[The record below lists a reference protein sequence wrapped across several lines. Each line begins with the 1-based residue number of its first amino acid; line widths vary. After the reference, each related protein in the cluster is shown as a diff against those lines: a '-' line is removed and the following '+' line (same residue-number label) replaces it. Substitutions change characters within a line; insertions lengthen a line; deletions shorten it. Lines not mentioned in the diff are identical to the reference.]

1 MGACLYQNIFVILQ
15 QNLRNMDVRER
26 LAALRAQMHEQG
38 LAAYVVPGND
48 PHASEYMASHWCEMQ
63 WLSGFNGESGTMVV
77 TTDRALLW
85 TDSRYYLQ
93 AGIELKDST
102 IELMRE
108 SDIDCP
114 SVVEWLK
121 GELKAESQEPRDE
134 RFIGLNPE
142 MFSVNDFKAWKEQF
156 AEAGIGVKSVDLIKP
171 IWTEGRPAIPSDKLY
186 PYSADFAG
194 ETVESKIS
202 RMREI
207 LEAKGESQKSKDY
220 ALIVSALDEI
230 AWLLNIRGNDVEYNP
245 VVISYVVL
253 EGDKCTLFVN
263 PEKIDSAA
271 QNYLDFNNIDV
282 QPYEAVFD
290 YIHGLRGT
298 IFYDG
303 AKVNEALYEAI
314 DNGPSDQGPRTKA
327 KNIQSPIL
335 IDKAK
340 KNAVELEGERI
351 AMRQDGAA
359 LTRFFKWLEE
369 TLVESQKSK
378 VERPLTEW
386 DLMEK
391 LHAFRAMGENF
402 VEESFG
408 TIAGYQGNGA
418 IVHYAATKEH
428 CAEVKKE
435 GMLLLDSGGQYLD
448 GTTDITRTVW
458 LGGRIPEQAKLD
470 YTYVLKGHIA
480 LQTARFPRGTRGN
493 QLDALAKQYM
503 WQAGI
508 TFGHGTGHGV
518 GHFLGCHEGPQNVRT
533 DNNPTPLEVGHIISD
548 EPGIYRTGKWG
559 IRTENLIT
567 VIPAK
572 QTKATTTEDEWLTF
586 ETLTLCFY
594 DTSLI
599 EMSLMTEDEI
609 DWLNAYHVRVYK
621 EVSPLLNEEEKHYL
635 AKKCVALEI

>member
-1 MGACLYQNIFVILQ
+1 MN
-15 QNLRNMDVRER
+15 VRER
-26 LAALRAQMHEQG
+26 LAALRGLMKEHG

-63 WLSGFNGESGTMVV
+63 WFSGFNGESGTMVV
-77 TTDRALLW
+77 TMDQALLW

-102 IELMRE
+102 IELMRG

-114 SVVEWLK
+114 SVVEWLN
-121 GELKAESQEPRDE
+121 GLMDE
-134 RFIGLNPE
+134 GVNGLVGVNPE
-142 MFSVNDFKAWKEQF
+142 MFSVNDFAEWSEQI
-156 AEAGIGVKSVDLIKP
+156 ELKSIDLIKP
-171 IWTEGRPAIPSDKLY
+171 LWIEDRPAIPQDKLFS
-186 PYSADFAG
+186 YSEDFAG
-194 ETVESKIS
+194 ESVESKLA
-202 RMREI
+202 RMREQ
-207 LEAKGESQKSKDY
+207 LAKKK
-220 ALIVSALDEI
+220 ANAMIISALDEI

-253 EGDKCTLFVN
+253 EADKCTLFVDAA
-263 PEKIDSAA
+263 KIDSPA

-282 QPYEAVFD
+282 KPYEAVFD
-290 YIHGLRGT
+290 YIRSLSGT
-298 IFYDG
+298 VLYDG
-303 AKVNEALYEAI
+303 ARVNEALFEAI
-314 DNGPSDQGPRTKA
+314 PENCKKINA
-327 KNIQSPIL
+327 KSPIL

-340 KNAVELEGERI
+340 KNAIELEGERI
-351 AMRQDGAA
+351 AMRQDCVA
-359 LTRFFKWLEE
+359 LTRFFKWLDEE
-369 TLVESQKSK
+369 AFANGQTQ
-378 VERPLTEW
+378 TEW
-386 DLMEK
+386 SLMEK
-391 LHAFRAMGENF
+391 LHEFRMMGENF

-408 TIAGYQGNGA
+408 TIAGYKGNGA
-418 IVHYAATKEH
+418 IVHYAATEDN
-428 CAEVKKE
+428 CAEVKPE

-458 LGGRIPEQAKLD
+458 LGGRIPQQAKLD

-480 LQTARFPRGTRGN
+480 LQRARFPRGTRGN

-503 WQAGI
+503 WEAGI

-533 DNNPTPLEVGHIISD
+533 DNNPTALEVGHIISD
-548 EPGIYRTGKWG
+548 EPGIYRTDMWG
-559 IRTENLIT
+559 IRTENLIA
-567 VIPAK
+567 VVPAK
-572 QTKATTTEDEWLTF
+572 QTKTTTTEDEWLQF

-621 EVSPLLNEEEKHYL
+621 EVSPLLNDEEKKYL
-635 AKKCVALEI
+635 AYKCQSLEI

>member
-1 MGACLYQNIFVILQ
+1 MKITMTVL
-15 QNLRNMDVRER
+15 ER
-26 LAALRAQMHEQG
+26 LAALRTLMKENG

-63 WLSGFNGESGTMVV
+63 WLSGFNGEAGTMVV
-77 TTDRALLW
+77 TIDRALLW

-93 AGIELKDST
+93 AGIELKNST

-108 SDIDCP
+108 SDVDCP
-114 SVVEWLK
+114 SVVDWLS
-121 GELKAESQEPRDE
+121 ENVQ
-134 RFIGLNPE
+134 GLVGVNPE
-142 MFSVNDFKAWKEQF
+142 MFSVNDFADWKEK
-156 AEAGIGVKSVDLIKP
+156 AELKSIDLIKP
-171 IWTEGRPAIPSDKLY
+171 LWVEGRPVIPQDKLV

-194 ETVESKIS
+194 ETVESKLA
-202 RMREI
+202 RMREQ
-207 LEAKGESQKSKDY
+207 LAKKK
-220 ALIVSALDEI
+220 ANAMIISALDEI

-253 EGDKCTLFVN
+253 EADQCTLFVDAD
-263 PEKIDSAA
+263 KVDTVA
-271 QNYLDFNNIDV
+271 QNYLDFNNIAIK
-282 QPYEAVFD
+282 PYEAVFE
-290 YIHGLRGT
+290 YIASLSGT
-298 IFYDG
+298 VLYDG
-303 AKVNEALYEAI
+303 ARVNEALYEAI
-314 DNGPSDQGPRTKA
+314 PAGCKKVNTK
-327 KNIQSPIL
+327 SPIL

-351 AMRQDGAA
+351 AMRQDAVA

-369 TLVESQKSK
+369 LK
-378 VERPLTEW
+378 VEDGKWKDRPLTEW

-391 LHAFRAMGENF
+391 LHEFRLMGENF

-428 CAEVKKE
+428 CAEVKPE

-458 LGGRIPEQAKLD
+458 LGGRIPQQAKLD

-503 WQAGI
+503 WEAGI
-508 TFGHGTGHGV
+508 TYGHGTGHGV

-533 DNNPTPLEVGHIISD
+533 DNNPTALEVGHIISD

-621 EVSPLLNEEEKHYL
+621 EIAPLLNADEAKYL
-635 AKKCVALEI
+635 ARKCAAIEV

>member
-1 MGACLYQNIFVILQ
+1 MTVL
-15 QNLRNMDVRER
+15 ER
-26 LAALRAQMHEQG
+26 LAALRGQMGKAG

-48 PHASEYMASHWCEMQ
+48 PHASEYMASHWYEMQ

-77 TTDRALLW
+77 TMEKALLW

-93 AGIELKDST
+93 AGIELEGST

-108 SDIDCP
+108 SDVDCP
-114 SVVEWLK
+114 KIVDWLADNVQ
-121 GELKAESQEPRDE
+121 GAV
-134 RFIGLNPE
+134 GVNPE
-142 MFSVNDFKAWKEQF
+142 MFSVNDFAEWKEKI
-156 AEAGIGVKSVDLIKP
+156 ALKSIDLIKP
-171 IWTEGRPAIPSDKLY
+171 IWTEGRPAIPQNKLY

-194 ETVESKIS
+194 ESVESKLA
-202 RMREI
+202 RMREQ
-207 LEAKGESQKSKDY
+207 LAKKKAD
-220 ALIVSALDEI
+220 AMIISALDEI
-230 AWLLNIRGNDVEYNP
+230 AWLLNIRGKDVEYNP
-245 VVISYVVL
+245 VVIAYAVL
-253 EGDKCTLFVN
+253 EADKCTLFVDAN
-263 PEKIDSAA
+263 KIDSPA
-271 QNYLDFNNIDV
+271 QNYLDFNNIDIN
-282 QPYEAVFD
+282 PYEAVFD
-290 YIHGLRGT
+290 YIKGLSGT
-298 IFYDG
+298 ILYDG
-303 AKVNEALYEAI
+303 ARVNEALYEAI
-314 DNGPSDQGPRTKA
+314 PEGCKKIEA
-327 KNIQSPIL
+327 KSPIL

-351 AMRQDGAA
+351 AMRQDAVA

-369 TLVESQKSK
+369 EAFADGKTQTECTLA
-378 VERPLTEW
+378 
-386 DLMEK
+386 DK
-391 LHAFRAMGENF
+391 LHEFRAMGENF
-402 VEESFG
+402 TDESFG

-418 IVHYAATKEH
+418 IVHYAATPEH
-428 CAEVKKE
+428 CAVVKPE

-458 LGGRIPEQAKLD
+458 LGGRIPQQAKLD

-533 DNNPTPLEVGHIISD
+533 DNNPTALEVGHIISD
-548 EPGIYRTGKWG
+548 EPGIYRTDKWG

-621 EVSPLLNEEEKHYL
+621 EISPLLNEEERAYL
-635 AKKCVALEI
+635 AKKCAAIEVEN

>member
-1 MGACLYQNIFVILQ
+1 M
-15 QNLRNMDVRER
+15 REN
-26 LAALRAQMHEQG
+26 G
-38 LAAYVVPGND
+38 LSAYVVPGND

-77 TTDRALLW
+77 TTGKALLW

-102 IELMRE
+102 ITLMRE

-114 SVVEWLK
+114 SITEWICD
-121 GELKAESQEPRDE
+121 ELRVKSEELRV
-134 RFIGLNPE
+134 GVNPE
-142 MFSVNDFKAWKEQF
+142 MFSVDQYSAFRDQF
-156 AEAGIGVKSVDLIKP
+156 SAAGIETKSIDLIKP
-171 IWTEGRPAIPSDKLY
+171 LWTEGRPAIPQDKLY

-194 ETVESKIS
+194 ETVESKLA
-202 RMREI
+202 RMREQ
-207 LEAKGESQKSKDY
+207 LAKKRADAQ
-220 ALIVSALDEI
+220 IISALDEI

-253 EGDKCTLFVN
+253 EADKCTLFVDAA
-263 PEKIDSAA
+263 KIDSPA

-282 QPYEAVFD
+282 QSYEAVFD
-290 YIHGLRGT
+290 YIRSLSGT
-298 IFYDG
+298 ILYDG
-303 AKVNEALYEAI
+303 ARVNEALFEAI
-314 DNGPSDQGPRTKA
+314 PADCKKLNTK
-327 KNIQSPIL
+327 SPIL

-351 AMRQDGAA
+351 AMRQDCAA

-369 TLVESQKSK
+369 EAFKNGQTQ
-378 VERPLTEW
+378 TEW

-391 LHAFRAMGENF
+391 LHEFRLMGENF

-418 IVHYAATKEH
+418 IVHYAATRDN
-428 CAEVKKE
+428 CAEVKPQ

-458 LGGRIPEQAKLD
+458 LGGRIPQQAKLD

-533 DNNPTPLEVGHIISD
+533 DNNPTALEVGHIISD
-548 EPGIYRTGKWG
+548 EPGIYRTGQWG

-572 QTKATTTEDEWLTF
+572 QTKATTTNDEWLTF

-621 EVSPLLNEEEKHYL
+621 ETAPLLNADEAAYL
-635 AKKCVALEI
+635 ARKCAAIEIDEK

>member
-1 MGACLYQNIFVILQ
+1 MQ
-15 QNLRNMDVRER
+15 
-26 LAALRAQMHEQG
+26 EQG
-38 LAAYVVPGND
+38 LSVYVVPGND

-63 WLSGFNGESGTMVV
+63 WLSGFNGESGTVVV
-77 TTDRALLW
+77 TMDKALLW

-93 AGIELKDST
+93 AGIELEDSG

-114 SVVEWLK
+114 AIIDWLSENAQ
-121 GELKAESQEPRDE
+121 GWV
-134 RFIGLNPE
+134 GVNPE
-142 MFSVNDFKAWKEQF
+142 MFSVNDFADWSEKIEL
-156 AEAGIGVKSVDLIKP
+156 KSIDLIKP
-171 IWTEGRPAIPSDKLY
+171 LWTEGRPAIPQDKLY
-186 PYSADFAG
+186 SYSEDFAG
-194 ETVESKIS
+194 ESVESKLA
-202 RMREI
+202 RMREQ
-207 LEAKGESQKSKDY
+207 LAKKKAD
-220 ALIVSALDEI
+220 AMIISALDEI

-253 EGDKCTLFVN
+253 EADKCTLFVN
-263 PEKIDSAA
+263 PEKVDSPA
-271 QNYLDFNNIDV
+271 QNYLDFNNIDI

-290 YIHGLRGT
+290 YINHLSGT
-298 IFYDG
+298 VLYDG
-303 AKVNEALYEAI
+303 ARVNEALYEAI
-314 DNGPSDQGPRTKA
+314 PEGCKKINTK
-327 KNIQSPIL
+327 SPIL

-351 AMRQDGAA
+351 AMRQDAVA
-359 LTRFFKWLEE
+359 LTRFCKWLEE
-369 TLVESQKSK
+369 KAFKHGET
-378 VERPLTEW
+378 RTEW
-386 DLMEK
+386 ELMEK
-391 LHAFRAMGENF
+391 LHEFRMMGENF

-418 IVHYAATKEH
+418 IVHYAATKDN
-428 CAEVKKE
+428 CAEVKPE

-458 LGGRIPEQAKLD
+458 LGGRIPQQAKLD

-480 LQTARFPRGTRGN
+480 LARARFPRGTRGN

-503 WQAGI
+503 WEAGI

-533 DNNPTPLEVGHIISD
+533 DNNPTALEVGHIISD
-548 EPGIYRTGKWG
+548 EPGIYRTDKWG

-567 VIPAK
+567 VVPAK
-572 QTKATTTEDEWLTF
+572 ATKATTTEDEWLAF

-594 DTSLI
+594 DTQLI

-621 EVSPLLNEEEKHYL
+621 EVSPLLNDDEKSYL
-635 AKKCVALEI
+635 AYKCQAIEY

>member
-1 MGACLYQNIFVILQ
+1 MKITMTVL
-15 QNLRNMDVRER
+15 ER
-26 LAALRAQMHEQG
+26 LAALRTLMKENG

-63 WLSGFNGESGTMVV
+63 WLSGFNGEAGTVVV
-77 TTDRALLW
+77 TLDRALLW

-93 AGIELKDST
+93 AGIELQDST

-108 SDIDCP
+108 SDVDCP
-114 SVVEWLK
+114 SVVDWLS
-121 GELKAESQEPRDE
+121 ENVQ
-134 RFIGLNPE
+134 GLVGVNPE
-142 MFSVNDFKAWKEQF
+142 MFSVNDFADWSEKAEL
-156 AEAGIGVKSVDLIKP
+156 KSIDLIKP
-171 IWTEGRPAIPSDKLY
+171 LWIETRPVIPQDKLY

-194 ETVESKIS
+194 ETVESKLA

-207 LEAKGESQKSKDY
+207 VNCKSSNRKW
-220 ALIVSALDEI
+220 ALITSALDEI

-253 EGDKCTLFVN
+253 EADKCTLFVN
-263 PEKIDSAA
+263 ANKVDTVA
-271 QNYLDFNNIDV
+271 QNYLDFNNIEIK
-282 QPYEAVFD
+282 PYEAVFE
-290 YIHGLRGT
+290 YIASLSGT
-298 IFYDG
+298 VFYDG
-303 AKVNEALYEAI
+303 ARVNEALFEAI
-314 DNGPSDQGPRTKA
+314 PADCKKVNTK
-327 KNIQSPIL
+327 SPIL

-351 AMRQDGAA
+351 SMRQDAVA

-369 TLVESQKSK
+369 EAFKPSNSQTFK
-378 VERPLTEW
+378 PLTEW

-391 LHAFRAMGENF
+391 LHEFRLMGENF

-428 CAEVKKE
+428 CAEVKPE

-458 LGGRIPEQAKLD
+458 LGGRIPQQAKLD

-503 WQAGI
+503 WEAGI
-508 TFGHGTGHGV
+508 TYGHGTGHGV

-533 DNNPTPLEVGHIISD
+533 DNNPTALEIGHIISD
-548 EPGIYRTGKWG
+548 EPGIYRTDKWG

-599 EMSLMTEDEI
+599 ELSLMTEDEI
-609 DWLNAYHVRVYK
+609 DWINAYHVRVYK
-621 EVSPLLNEEEKHYL
+621 EIAPLLNADEAKYL
-635 AKKCVALEI
+635 ARKCAAIEL

>member
-1 MGACLYQNIFVILQ
+1 MNVK
-15 QNLRNMDVRER
+15 ER

-114 SVVEWLK
+114 SVVEWLC
-121 GELKAESQEPRDE
+121 GELRITNDE
-134 RFIGLNPE
+134 LRIGVNPE

-194 ETVESKIS
+194 ETVESKIA
-202 RMREI
+202 RMRES
-207 LEAKGESQKSKDY
+207 LESKVESQKSKDY

-253 EGDKCTLFVN
+253 EADKCTLFVN

-303 AKVNEALYEAI
+303 AKVNEALYDAI
-314 DNGPSDQGPRTKA
+314 NQDANA

-335 IDKAK
+335 IEKAK
-340 KNAVELEGERI
+340 KNTVELEGERI

-369 TLVESQKSK
+369 EAFQQ
-378 VERPLTEW
+378 PLTEW

-391 LHAFRAMGENF
+391 LHEFRAMGENF

-458 LGGRIPEQAKLD
+458 LGGRIPQQAKLD

-621 EVSPLLNEEEKHYL
+621 EVSPLLNEEEKQYL
-635 AKKCVALEI
+635 ARKCAALEVGE

>member
-1 MGACLYQNIFVILQ
+1 MTVQ
-15 QNLRNMDVRER
+15 ER
-26 LAALRAQMHEQG
+26 LSALRGLMKEQG
-38 LAAYVVPGND
+38 LMAYVVPGND

-63 WLSGFNGESGTMVV
+63 WLSGFNGESGTVVV
-77 TTDRALLW
+77 TMDRALLW

-114 SVVEWLK
+114 SVIDWLASNVQ
-121 GELKAESQEPRDE
+121 GVV
-134 RFIGLNPE
+134 GVNPE
-142 MFSVNDFKAWKEQF
+142 MFSVNDFAQWSEQI
-156 AEAGIGVKSVDLIKP
+156 EMKSVDLIKP
-171 IWTEGRPAIPSDKLY
+171 LWTEGRPAIPNDKLY

-194 ETVESKIS
+194 ETVESKLARI
-202 RMREI
+202 REI
-207 LEAKGESQKSKDY
+207 VNRKSSNRKW
-220 ALIVSALDEI
+220 ALVISALDEI

-245 VVISYVVL
+245 VVISYAVL
-253 EGDKCTLFVN
+253 EDDKCTLFVN
-263 PEKIDSAA
+263 AEKMDSPA
-271 QNYLDFNNIDV
+271 QNYFDFNNIEV
-282 QPYEAVFD
+282 KPYEAVYD
-290 YIHGLRGT
+290 YLASLTGT
-298 IFYDG
+298 VIYDG
-303 AKVNEALYEAI
+303 ARVNEALYEAFPE
-314 DNGPSDQGPRTKA
+314 DTK
-327 KNIQSPIL
+327 KINTKSPIL

-351 AMRQDGAA
+351 AMRQDAAA

-369 TLVESQKSK
+369 EAFANGQTQTECTLA
-378 VERPLTEW
+378 
-386 DLMEK
+386 DK
-391 LHAFRAMGENF
+391 LHDFRAMGENF

-418 IVHYAATKEH
+418 IVHYSATEDS
-428 CAEVKKE
+428 CAEVKPQ

-480 LQTARFPRGTRGN
+480 LQRARFPRGTRGN

-503 WQAGI
+503 WEAGI

-533 DNNPTPLEVGHIISD
+533 DNNPTALEVGHIISD

-572 QTKATTTEDEWLTF
+572 QTKVTTTEDEWLAF

-621 EVSPLLNEEEKHYL
+621 ETAPLLNADEAAYL
-635 AKKCVALEI
+635 ARKCAAIEL

>member
-1 MGACLYQNIFVILQ
+1 MNVL
-15 QNLRNMDVRER
+15 DR
-26 LAALRAQMHEQG
+26 LAALRAAMKEAKV
-38 LAAYVVPGND
+38 AAYVVLGND

-77 TTDRALLW
+77 TTDKALLW

-114 SVVEWLK
+114 SVVDWL
-121 GELKAESQEPRDE
+121 AENVQ
-134 RFIGLNPE
+134 GLVGVNPE
-142 MFSVNDFKAWKEQF
+142 MFSVNDFSAWNEKI
-156 AEAGIGVKSVDLIKP
+156 ALKSIDLIKP
-171 IWTEGRPAIPSDKLY
+171 LWIEGRPAIPADKLY

-194 ETVESKIS
+194 ENVESKLA
-202 RMREI
+202 RMREK
-207 LEAKGESQKSKDY
+207 LV
-220 ALIVSALDEI
+220 ALHGDSIIVSALDEI

-253 EGDKCTLFVN
+253 EADKCTLFVDAN
-263 PEKIDSAA
+263 KIDTVAR
-271 QNYLDFNNIDV
+271 NYLDFNNIDV
-282 QPYEAVFD
+282 QPYEAVFE
-290 YIHGLRGT
+290 YIARLSGMV
-298 IFYDG
+298 IFDG
-303 AKVNEALYEAI
+303 ARVNEALFEAI
-314 DNGPSDQGPRTKA
+314 PAGCKKINTK
-327 KNIQSPIL
+327 SPIL
-335 IDKAK
+335 IDKAH

-351 AMRQDGAA
+351 AMRQDAAA

-369 TLVESQKSK
+369 EAFANGKTQ
-378 VERPLTEW
+378 TEW

-391 LHAFRAMGENF
+391 LHAFRDMGENF

-408 TIAGYQGNGA
+408 TIAGYKGNGA
-418 IVHYAATKEH
+418 IVHYAATKDN
-428 CAEVKKE
+428 CAEVKPE

-458 LGGRIPEQAKLD
+458 LGGEIPTQAKLD

-493 QLDALAKQYM
+493 QLDALAKQFM
-503 WQAGI
+503 WEAGI

-533 DNNPTPLEVGHIISD
+533 DNNPTPLEVGHIVSD
-548 EPGIYRTGKWG
+548 EPGIYRTGQWG

-572 QTKATTTEDEWLTF
+572 QTEATTTEDEWLTF

-594 DTSLI
+594 DTNLI
-599 EMSLMTEDEI
+599 DMSLMTDKEI
-609 DWLNAYHVRVYK
+609 AWINAYHERVYK
-621 EVSPLLNEEEKHYL
+621 ETAPLLNAEEAAYL
-635 AKKCVALEI
+635 ARKCAPIQL

>member
-1 MGACLYQNIFVILQ
+1 MKITMTVL
-15 QNLRNMDVRER
+15 ER
-26 LAALRAQMHEQG
+26 LAALRTLMKENG

-63 WLSGFNGESGTMVV
+63 WLSGFNGEAGTMVV
-77 TTDRALLW
+77 TIDRALLW

-93 AGIELKDST
+93 AGIELKNST

-108 SDIDCP
+108 SDVDCP
-114 SVVEWLK
+114 SVVDWLS
-121 GELKAESQEPRDE
+121 ENVQ
-134 RFIGLNPE
+134 GLVGVNPE
-142 MFSVNDFKAWKEQF
+142 MFSVNDFADWKEK
-156 AEAGIGVKSVDLIKP
+156 AELKSIDLIKP
-171 IWTEGRPAIPSDKLY
+171 LWVEGRPVIPQDKLV

-194 ETVESKIS
+194 ETVESKLA
-202 RMREI
+202 RMREQ
-207 LEAKGESQKSKDY
+207 LAKKK
-220 ALIVSALDEI
+220 ANAMIISALDEI

-253 EGDKCTLFVN
+253 EADQCTLFVDAN
-263 PEKIDSAA
+263 KVDTVA
-271 QNYLDFNNIDV
+271 QNYLDFNNIAIK
-282 QPYEAVFD
+282 PYEAVFE
-290 YIHGLRGT
+290 YIASLSGT
-298 IFYDG
+298 VLYDG
-303 AKVNEALYEAI
+303 ARVNEALYEAI
-314 DNGPSDQGPRTKA
+314 PAGCKKVNTK
-327 KNIQSPIL
+327 SPIL

-351 AMRQDGAA
+351 AMRQDAVA

-369 TLVESQKSK
+369 LK
-378 VERPLTEW
+378 VEDGKWKDRPLTEW

-391 LHAFRAMGENF
+391 LHEFRLMGENF

-408 TIAGYQGNGA
+408 TIAGYQANGA

-428 CAEVKKE
+428 CAEVKPE

-458 LGGRIPEQAKLD
+458 LGGRIPQQAKLD

-503 WQAGI
+503 WEAGI
-508 TFGHGTGHGV
+508 TYGHGTGHGV

-533 DNNPTPLEVGHIISD
+533 DNNPTALEVGHIISD

-621 EVSPLLNEEEKHYL
+621 EIAPLLNADEAKYL
-635 AKKCVALEI
+635 ARKCAAIEV

>member
-1 MGACLYQNIFVILQ
+1 MNVK
-15 QNLRNMDVRER
+15 ER
-26 LAALRAQMHEQG
+26 LAALRAEMREQG

-63 WLSGFNGESGTMVV
+63 WLSGFNGESGTVVV
-77 TTDRALLW
+77 TLDRALLW

-114 SVVEWLK
+114 SVAEWLCEECK
-121 GELKAESQEPRDE
+121 VYGVQCMV
-134 RFIGLNPE
+134 GLNPE
-142 MFSVNDFKAWKEQF
+142 MFSVNDFKAWKEKF

-194 ETVESKIS
+194 ETVEDKIS
-202 RMREI
+202 RIRKI
-207 LEAKGESQKSKDY
+207 LEAKGEGLEAKGY

-253 EGDKCTLFVN
+253 EADKCTLFVN
-263 PEKIDSAA
+263 PEKVDSAA

-282 QPYEAVFD
+282 QPYEAVFE
-290 YIHGLRGT
+290 YIRGLKGT
-298 IFYDG
+298 IYYDG

-314 DNGPSDQGPRTKA
+314 RNQESGVRSQ
-327 KNIQSPIL
+327 NIQSPIL
-335 IDKAK
+335 VDKAK

-369 TLVESQKSK
+369 RLGERRK
-378 VERPLTEW
+378 VIGERPLTEW

-458 LGGRIPEQAKLD
+458 LGGRIPQQAKLD

-548 EPGIYRTGKWG
+548 EPGIYRTGQWG

-572 QTKATTTEDEWLTF
+572 QTKVTTTEDEWLTF

-621 EVSPLLNEEEKHYL
+621 EVSPLLNEEERQYL
-635 AKKCVALEI
+635 ARKCAALEVNE

>member
-1 MGACLYQNIFVILQ
+1 MN
-15 QNLRNMDVRER
+15 VRER
-26 LAALRAQMHEQG
+26 LAALRGLMQAQG

-48 PHASEYMASHWCEMQ
+48 PHASEYMAAHWCEMQ

-77 TTDRALLW
+77 TMDQALLW

-114 SVVEWLK
+114 KIVDWLADK
-121 GELKAESQEPRDE
+121 VQ
-134 RFIGLNPE
+134 GLVGVNPE
-142 MFSVNDFKAWKEQF
+142 MFSVNDFAEWSEQI
-156 AEAGIGVKSVDLIKP
+156 ELKSIDLIKP
-171 IWTEGRPAIPSDKLY
+171 LWTEDRPAIPQDKLY
-186 PYSADFAG
+186 SYSEDFAG
-194 ETVESKIS
+194 ESVESKLA
-202 RMREI
+202 RMREQ
-207 LEAKGESQKSKDY
+207 LAKKKAD
-220 ALIVSALDEI
+220 AMIISALDEI

-253 EGDKCTLFVN
+253 EAEKCTLFVDAA
-263 PEKIDSAA
+263 KIDSPA

-282 QPYEAVFD
+282 KPYEAVFD
-290 YIHGLRGT
+290 YIRRLSGT
-298 IFYDG
+298 VLYDG
-303 AKVNEALYEAI
+303 ARVNEALFEAI
-314 DNGPSDQGPRTKA
+314 PENCKKINA
-327 KNIQSPIL
+327 KSPIL

-340 KNAVELEGERI
+340 KNAIELEGERI
-351 AMRQDGAA
+351 AMRQDCVA
-359 LTRFFKWLEE
+359 LTRFFKWLDEE
-369 TLVESQKSK
+369 AFANGQMQ
-378 VERPLTEW
+378 TEW
-386 DLMEK
+386 SLMEK
-391 LHAFRAMGENF
+391 LHEFRLMGENF

-408 TIAGYQGNGA
+408 TIAGYKGNGA
-418 IVHYAATKEH
+418 IVHYAATEDN
-428 CAEVKKE
+428 CAEVKPE

-458 LGGRIPEQAKLD
+458 LGGRIPQQAKLD

-480 LQTARFPRGTRGN
+480 LQRARFPRGTRGN

-503 WQAGI
+503 WEAGI

-533 DNNPTPLEVGHIISD
+533 DNNPTALEVGHIISD
-548 EPGIYRTGKWG
+548 EPGIYRTDMWG

-572 QTKATTTEDEWLTF
+572 QTKATTTEDEWLQF

-621 EVSPLLNEEEKHYL
+621 EVSPLLNNEEKKYL
-635 AKKCVALEI
+635 AYKCQSLEI

>member
-1 MGACLYQNIFVILQ
+1 MTVLDRLNA
-15 QNLRNMDVRER
+15 LRNLMRENN
-26 LAALRAQMHEQG
+26 LV
-38 LAAYVVPGND
+38 AYVVPGND

-63 WLSGFNGESGTMVV
+63 WISGFNGESGTMVV
-77 TTDRALLW
+77 TLDKALLW

-114 SVVEWLK
+114 SVIDWL
-121 GELKAESQEPRDE
+121 AENIHGT
-134 RFIGLNPE
+134 IGVNPE
-142 MFSVNDFKAWKEQF
+142 MFSVNDFADWKEK
-156 AEAGIGVKSVDLIKP
+156 AELRSIDLIKP
-171 IWTEGRPAIPSDKLY
+171 IWTEDRPAIPQDKLY

-194 ETVESKIS
+194 ETVESKLS
-202 RMREI
+202 RMREQ
-207 LEAKGESQKSKDY
+207 LAKKKAD

-253 EGDKCTLFVN
+253 EADKCTLFVDAN
-263 PEKIDSAA
+263 KIDSPA

-282 QPYEAVFD
+282 KPYEAVFS
-290 YIHGLRGT
+290 YISSLSGT
-298 IFYDG
+298 ILYDG
-303 AKVNEALYEAI
+303 ARVNEALYEAI
-314 DNGPSDQGPRTKA
+314 PEGCKKINA
-327 KNIQSPIL
+327 KSPIL

-351 AMRQDGAA
+351 AMRQDAVA
-359 LTRFFKWLEE
+359 LTRFFMWLEE
-369 TLVESQKSK
+369 EAFANGQTQ
-378 VERPLTEW
+378 TEW
-386 DLMEK
+386 SLMEK
-391 LHAFRAMGENF
+391 LHEFRLKGENF

-408 TIAGYQGNGA
+408 TIAGYLGNGA
-418 IVHYAATKEH
+418 IVHYAATKDN
-428 CAEVKKE
+428 CAEVKPQ

-458 LGGRIPEQAKLD
+458 LGGRIPQQAKLD

-480 LQTARFPRGTRGN
+480 LARARFPRGTRGN

-503 WQAGI
+503 WEAGI

-533 DNNPTPLEVGHIISD
+533 DNNPTALEVGHIISD
-548 EPGIYRTGKWG
+548 EPGIYRTDMWG

-572 QTKATTTEDEWLTF
+572 QTKATTTEDEWLAF

-609 DWLNAYHVRVYK
+609 DWINAYHVRVYK
-621 EVSPLLNEEEKHYL
+621 EVSPLLNDEEKKYL
-635 AKKCVALEI
+635 AYKCAALGD

>member
-1 MGACLYQNIFVILQ
+1 MNRL
-15 QNLRNMDVRER
+15 ER
-26 LAALRAQMHEQG
+26 LAALRGMMKEHG

-63 WLSGFNGESGTMVV
+63 FLSGFNGESGTMVV
-77 TTDRALLW
+77 TMDKALLW

-108 SDIDCP
+108 SDVDCP
-114 SVVEWLK
+114 KIVDWLADNVQ
-121 GELKAESQEPRDE
+121 GL
-134 RFIGLNPE
+134 IGVNPE
-142 MFSVNDFKAWKEQF
+142 MFSVNDYKEWSEKI
-156 AEAGIGVKSVDLIKP
+156 ALKSIDLIKP
-171 IWTEGRPAIPSDKLY
+171 LWTEGRPAIPQDKLY
-186 PYSADFAG
+186 PYAADFAG
-194 ETVESKIS
+194 ESVESKLA
-202 RMREI
+202 RMREQ
-207 LEAKGESQKSKDY
+207 LAKKKAD
-220 ALIVSALDEI
+220 AMIISALDEI

-253 EGDKCTLFVN
+253 EADKCTLFVDAA
-263 PEKIDSAA
+263 KIDSPA
-271 QNYLDFNNIDV
+271 QNYLDFNNV
-282 QPYEAVFD
+282 EVKPYEAVFD
-290 YIHGLRGT
+290 YIKGLKGT
-298 IFYDG
+298 VLYDG
-303 AKVNEALYEAI
+303 ARVNEALYEAI
-314 DNGPSDQGPRTKA
+314 PEGCKKINA
-327 KNIQSPIL
+327 KSPIL
-335 IDKAK
+335 IDKAH

-351 AMRQDGAA
+351 AMRQDCVA
-359 LTRFFKWLEE
+359 LTRFFMWLEE
-369 TLVESQKSK
+369 EAFANGQTQ
-378 VERPLTEW
+378 TEW
-386 DLMEK
+386 TLMEK
-391 LHAFRAMGENF
+391 LHEFRMMGENF

-408 TIAGYQGNGA
+408 TIAGYKGNGA
-418 IVHYAATKEH
+418 IVHYAATKDN
-428 CAEVKKE
+428 CAEVKPE

-458 LGGRIPEQAKLD
+458 LGGRIPQQAKLD

-480 LQTARFPRGTRGN
+480 LARARFPRGTRGN

-503 WQAGI
+503 WEAGI

-533 DNNPTPLEVGHIISD
+533 DNNPTALEIGHIISD
-548 EPGIYRTGKWG
+548 EPGIYRTDLWG

-572 QTKATTTEDEWLTF
+572 QTKATTTEDEWLQF

-621 EVSPLLNEEEKHYL
+621 EVSPLLNDEEKKYL
-635 AKKCVALEI
+635 AYKCAALEI

>member
-1 MGACLYQNIFVILQ
+1 MNVL
-15 QNLRNMDVRER
+15 DR
-26 LAALRAQMHEQG
+26 LAALRAAMKEAKV
-38 LAAYVVPGND
+38 AAYVVPGND

-63 WLSGFNGESGTMVV
+63 WLSGFNGEAGTMVV
-77 TTDRALLW
+77 TMDKALLW

-108 SDIDCP
+108 SDINCP
-114 SVVEWLK
+114 SIVEWLCEEGERLKVK
-121 GELKAESQEPRDE
+121 GE
-134 RFIGLNPE
+134 RFVVGVNPE
-142 MFSVNDFKAWKEQF
+142 MFSVNDYQEWKEQI
-156 AEAGIGVKSVDLIKP
+156 ELKSIDLIKP
-171 IWTEGRPAIPSDKLY
+171 IWIEGRPAIPQDKLY

-194 ETVESKIS
+194 ESVESKLA
-202 RMREI
+202 RMREK
-207 LEAKGESQKSKDY
+207 LV
-220 ALIVSALDEI
+220 ALHGDAIIVSALDEI

-253 EGDKCTLFVN
+253 EDDKCTLFVEDN
-263 PEKIDSAA
+263 KVDTVAR
-271 QNYLDFNNIDV
+271 NYLDFNNIDL

-290 YIHGLRGT
+290 YIAGLSST
-298 IFYDG
+298 VIYDG
-303 AKVNEALYEAI
+303 ARVNEALFEAI
-314 DNGPSDQGPRTKA
+314 PAGCKKINTK
-327 KNIQSPIL
+327 SPIL
-335 IDKAK
+335 IDKAH

-351 AMRQDGAA
+351 AMRQDAAA

-369 TLVESQKSK
+369 TLSTFTFHLS
-378 VERPLTEW
+378 PFTEW

-391 LHAFRAMGENF
+391 LHAFRVMGENF

-408 TIAGYQGNGA
+408 TIAGYKGNGA
-418 IVHYAATKEH
+418 IVHYAATKDN
-428 CAEVKKE
+428 CAEVKPE

-458 LGGRIPEQAKLD
+458 LGGEIPTQAKLD

-503 WQAGI
+503 WEAGI
-508 TFGHGTGHGV
+508 TYGHGTGHGV

-533 DNNPTPLEVGHIISD
+533 DNNPTPLEVGHIVSD
-548 EPGIYRTGKWG
+548 EPGIYRTGQWG

-572 QTKATTTEDEWLTF
+572 QTEATTTEDEWLTF

-594 DTSLI
+594 DTNLI
-599 EMSLMTEDEI
+599 DMSLMTDKEI
-609 DWLNAYHVRVYK
+609 AWINAYHERVYK
-621 EVSPLLNEEEKHYL
+621 ETAPLLNAEEAAYL
-635 AKKCVALEI
+635 ARKCAPIQL

>member
-1 MGACLYQNIFVILQ
+1 MNVK
-15 QNLRNMDVRER
+15 ER
-26 LAALRAQMHEQG
+26 LAALRAEMREQG

-63 WLSGFNGESGTMVV
+63 WLSGFNGESGTVVV
-77 TTDRALLW
+77 TLDRALLW

-114 SVVEWLK
+114 SVAEWLCEECK
-121 GELKAESQEPRDE
+121 VYGVQCMV
-134 RFIGLNPE
+134 GLNPE

-156 AEAGIGVKSVDLIKP
+156 AEASIGVKSVDLIKP

-202 RMREI
+202 RIREI
-207 LEAKGESQKSKDY
+207 LESRVKSQESRGY

-253 EGDKCTLFVN
+253 EADKCTLFVN
-263 PEKIDSAA
+263 PEKVDSAA

-282 QPYEAVFD
+282 QPYEAVFE
-290 YIHGLRGT
+290 YIRGLKGT
-298 IFYDG
+298 IYYDG

-314 DNGPSDQGPRTKA
+314 RNQESGVRSQ
-327 KNIQSPIL
+327 NIQSPIL
-335 IDKAK
+335 VDKAK

-369 TLVESQKSK
+369 EAFTAA
-378 VERPLTEW
+378 LTEW

-458 LGGRIPEQAKLD
+458 LGGRIPQQAKLD

-548 EPGIYRTGKWG
+548 EPGIYRTGQWG

-572 QTKATTTEDEWLTF
+572 QTKVTTTEDEWLTF

-621 EVSPLLNEEEKHYL
+621 EVSPLLNEEERQYL
-635 AKKCVALEI
+635 ARKCAALEVNE

>member
-1 MGACLYQNIFVILQ
+1 MNVL
-15 QNLRNMDVRER
+15 DR
-26 LAALRAQMHEQG
+26 LAALRAAMKEAKV
-38 LAAYVVPGND
+38 AAYVVPGND

-77 TTDRALLW
+77 TTDKALLW

-114 SVVEWLK
+114 SVVDWL
-121 GELKAESQEPRDE
+121 AENVQ
-134 RFIGLNPE
+134 GLVGVNPE
-142 MFSVNDFKAWKEQF
+142 MFSVNDFSAWNEKI
-156 AEAGIGVKSVDLIKP
+156 ALKSVDLIKP
-171 IWTEGRPAIPSDKLY
+171 LWIEGRPAIPADKLY

-194 ETVESKIS
+194 ESVESKLA
-202 RMREI
+202 RMREK
-207 LEAKGESQKSKDY
+207 LV
-220 ALIVSALDEI
+220 ALHGDAIIVSALDEI

-253 EGDKCTLFVN
+253 EADKCTLFVDAN
-263 PEKIDSAA
+263 KIDTVAR
-271 QNYLDFNNIDV
+271 NYLDFNNIDM
-282 QPYEAVFD
+282 QPYEAVFE
-290 YIHGLRGT
+290 YIARLSGT
-298 IFYDG
+298 VIYDG
-303 AKVNEALYEAI
+303 ARVNEALFEAI
-314 DNGPSDQGPRTKA
+314 PANCKKINTK
-327 KNIQSPIL
+327 SPIL
-335 IDKAK
+335 IDKAH

-351 AMRQDGAA
+351 AMRQDAAA

-369 TLVESQKSK
+369 TLSTFTFHFS
-378 VERPLTEW
+378 PFTEW

-391 LHAFRAMGENF
+391 LHAFRVMGENF

-408 TIAGYQGNGA
+408 TIAGYKGNGA
-418 IVHYAATKEH
+418 IVHYAATKDN
-428 CAEVKKE
+428 CAEVKPE

-458 LGGRIPEQAKLD
+458 LGGEIPTQAKLD

-493 QLDALAKQYM
+493 QLDALAKQFM
-503 WQAGI
+503 WEAGI

-533 DNNPTPLEVGHIISD
+533 DNNPTPLEVGHIVSD
-548 EPGIYRTGKWG
+548 EPGIYRTGQWG

-572 QTKATTTEDEWLTF
+572 QTEATTTEDEWLTF

-594 DTSLI
+594 DTNLI
-599 EMSLMTEDEI
+599 DMSLMTDKEI
-609 DWLNAYHVRVYK
+609 AWINAYHERVYK
-621 EVSPLLNEEEKHYL
+621 ETAPLLNAEEAAYL
-635 AKKCVALEI
+635 ARKCAPIQL

>member
-1 MGACLYQNIFVILQ
+1 MNVK
-15 QNLRNMDVRER
+15 ER

-114 SVVEWLK
+114 GVVEWLC
-121 GELKAESQEPRDE
+121 GELRMTNDE
-134 RFIGLNPE
+134 LRIGVNPE
-142 MFSVNDFKAWKEQF
+142 MFSVNAFKAWKERF
-156 AEAGIGVKSVDLIKP
+156 VEAGIGVKSVDLIRP

-194 ETVESKIS
+194 ETVENKLA
-202 RMREI
+202 RMRES
-207 LEAKGESQKSKDY
+207 LESKVESQKSKDY

-253 EGDKCTLFVN
+253 EADKCTLFVN

-314 DNGPSDQGPRTKA
+314 SHQDSAVSA

-369 TLVESQKSK
+369 EAFSHQHSAIS
-378 VERPLTEW
+378 EW

-458 LGGRIPEQAKLD
+458 LGGRIPQQAKLD

-548 EPGIYRTGKWG
+548 EPGIYRTGQWG

-599 EMSLMTEDEI
+599 EMNLMTEDEI

-621 EVSPLLNEEEKHYL
+621 EVSPLLNEEEKQYL
-635 AKKCVALEI
+635 ARKCAALEVGE

>member
-1 MGACLYQNIFVILQ
+1 MK
-15 QNLRNMDVRER
+15 VREKIES
-26 LAALRAQMHEQG
+26 LRAAMRVNG
-38 LAAYVVPGND
+38 LSAYVVPGND

-63 WLSGFNGESGTMVV
+63 WLSGFNGESGTVVV
-77 TTDRALLW
+77 TFDKALLW

-93 AGIELKDST
+93 AGIELEDSG

-108 SDIDCP
+108 SDVDCP
-114 SVVEWLK
+114 SIVEWLTVNCS
-121 GELKAESQEPRDE
+121 GLTV
-134 RFIGLNPE
+134 GLNPE
-142 MFSVNDFKAWKEQF
+142 MFSVNDFQAWKGQL
-156 AEAGIGVKSVDLIKP
+156 ADAGVEIKSIDLIKP
-171 IWTEGRPAIPSDKLY
+171 LWTDGRPAIPQDKLY

-194 ETVESKIS
+194 ETVESKLS

-207 LEAKGESQKSKDY
+207 VNRKSSNRKW
-220 ALIVSALDEI
+220 ALIISALDEI

-253 EGDKCTLFVN
+253 EADKCTLFVDAN
-263 PEKIDSAA
+263 KIDSAA
-271 QNYLDFNNIDV
+271 QNYLDFNNIDI

-290 YIHGLRGT
+290 YIKSLSGT
-298 IFYDG
+298 VFYDG
-303 AKVNEALYEAI
+303 ARVNEALYEAI
-314 DNGPSDQGPRTKA
+314 RSQESGVKA
-327 KNIQSPIL
+327 KDIKSPIL
-335 IDKAK
+335 IDKAR

-369 TLVESQKSK
+369 EAFADRSVSGAQTAS
-378 VERPLTEW
+378 LTEW

-391 LHAFRAMGENF
+391 LHEFRAMGENF

-418 IVHYAATKEH
+418 IVHYAATKDN
-428 CAEVKKE
+428 CAEVKPE

-448 GTTDITRTVW
+448 GTTDITRTMW
-458 LGGRIPEQAKLD
+458 LGGRKPEQAKRD

-480 LQTARFPRGTRGN
+480 LARARFPRGTRGN

-503 WQAGI
+503 WEAGI

-548 EPGIYRTGKWG
+548 EPGIYRTDKWG

-572 QTKATTTEDEWLTF
+572 QTNETTTEDEWLAF

-599 EMSLMTEDEI
+599 EMSLMTDDEI
-609 DWLNAYHVRVYK
+609 DWINAYHVRVYK
-621 EVSPLLNEEEKHYL
+621 EISPLLNDEEKSYL
-635 AKKCVALEI
+635 AYKCAAIER

>member
-1 MGACLYQNIFVILQ
+1 MTVI
-15 QNLRNMDVRER
+15 ER
-26 LAALRAQMHEQG
+26 LAALRKEMREQG

-48 PHASEYMASHWCEMQ
+48 PHASEYMASHWFEMQ
-63 WLSGFNGESGTMVV
+63 WISGFNGESGTMVV
-77 TTDRALLW
+77 TMDKALLW

-93 AGIELKDST
+93 AGIELQGST

-114 SVVEWLK
+114 KIVDWLCEEGERLKVK
-121 GELKAESQEPRDE
+121 GE
-134 RFIGLNPE
+134 RFVVGVNPE
-142 MFSVNDFKAWKEQF
+142 MFSVNDYQEWKEQI
-156 AEAGIGVKSVDLIKP
+156 ELKSIDLIKP
-171 IWTEGRPAIPSDKLY
+171 IWTEGRPAIPQDKLY

-194 ETVESKIS
+194 ESVESKLA

-207 LEAKGESQKSKDY
+207 IHQKSKIKNQKW
-220 ALIVSALDEI
+220 ALIISALDEI
-230 AWLLNIRGNDVEYNP
+230 AWLLNIRGKDVEYNP

-253 EGDKCTLFVN
+253 EADKCTLFVDAN
-263 PEKIDSAA
+263 KVDTVA
-271 QNYLDFNNIDV
+271 QNYLDFNNIDI
-282 QPYEAVFD
+282 QPYEAVFA
-290 YIHGLRGT
+290 YIAGLSGT
-298 IFYDG
+298 VIYDG
-303 AKVNEALYEAI
+303 ARVNEALYEAI
-314 DNGPSDQGPRTKA
+314 PEGCEKKETK
-327 KNIQSPIL
+327 SPIL

-340 KNAVELEGERI
+340 KNAVELEGERL
-351 AMRQDGAA
+351 AMKQDAVA

-369 TLVESQKSK
+369 EAFANGKTQTECTLADQ
-378 VERPLTEW
+378 
-386 DLMEK
+386 

-402 VEESFG
+402 TDESFG

-418 IVHYAATKEH
+418 IVHYAATPDN
-428 CAEVKKE
+428 CAVVHPE

-458 LGGRIPEQAKLD
+458 LGGRIPQQAKLD

-480 LQTARFPRGTRGN
+480 LATARFPRGTRGN

-503 WQAGI
+503 WAAGI
-508 TFGHGTGHGV
+508 TYGHGTGHGV

-533 DNNPTPLEVGHIISD
+533 DNNPTALEIGHIVSD

-572 QTKATTTEDEWLTF
+572 QTKATTTEDEWLAF

-594 DTSLI
+594 DTNLI
-599 EMSLMTEDEI
+599 EMSIMTEEEI

-621 EVSPLLNEEEKHYL
+621 EIAPLLNADEAKYL
-635 AKKCVALEI
+635 ARKCAAIELE

>member
-1 MGACLYQNIFVILQ
+1 MTVL
-15 QNLRNMDVRER
+15 ER
-26 LAALRAQMHEQG
+26 LSALRAEMKAQG

-63 WLSGFNGESGTMVV
+63 WISGFNGESGTMVV
-77 TTDRALLW
+77 TMDRALLW

-114 SVVEWLK
+114 KITEWLK
-121 GELKAESQEPRDE
+121 ENLKCQISNVKSQ
-134 RFIGLNPE
+134 IGINPE
-142 MFSVNDFKAWKEQF
+142 MFSVNDFAEWKEQL
-156 AEAGIGVKSVDLIKP
+156 AEAGIEIQSGDLIKP
-171 IWTEGRPAIPSDKLY
+171 IWTEGRPAIPQDKLY
-186 PYSADFAG
+186 PYSEDFAG
-194 ETVESKIS
+194 ESVESKLA

-207 LEAKGESQKSKDY
+207 VNRKSSNRQW
-220 ALIVSALDEI
+220 ALIISALDEI

-245 VVISYVVL
+245 VVISYAVL
-253 EGDKCTLFVN
+253 EADKCTLFVDAN
-263 PEKIDSAA
+263 KVDTVA

-282 QPYEAVFD
+282 QPYEAVFA
-290 YIHGLRGT
+290 YIGGLQGAVL
-298 IFYDG
+298 YDG
-303 AKVNEALYEAI
+303 ARVNEALFEAI
-314 DNGPSDQGPRTKA
+314 PEGCKKINA
-327 KNIQSPIL
+327 KSPIL

-351 AMRQDGAA
+351 AMRQDAAA

-369 TLVESQKSK
+369 EAFKGQTQ
-378 VERPLTEW
+378 TEW
-386 DLMEK
+386 TLMEK
-391 LHAFRAMGENF
+391 LHEFRAKGENF

-418 IVHYAATKEH
+418 IVHYAATKDN
-428 CAEVKKE
+428 CAEVKPE

-458 LGGRIPEQAKLD
+458 LGGRIPQQAKDD

-480 LQTARFPRGTRGN
+480 LQRARFPRGTRGN

-503 WQAGI
+503 WEAGI

-533 DNNPTPLEVGHIISD
+533 DNNPTALEVGHIISD

-572 QTKATTTEDEWLTF
+572 QTKVTTTEDEWLTF

-594 DTSLI
+594 DTNLI

-621 EVSPLLNEEEKHYL
+621 EVAPLLNADEAKYL
-635 AKKCVALEI
+635 ARKCAALELS

>member
-1 MGACLYQNIFVILQ
+1 MGACICQNIFVILQ
-15 QNLRNMDVRER
+15 QNFRTMNVKER

-114 SVVEWLK
+114 SVVEWLC
-121 GELKAESQEPRDE
+121 GELRMTNDE
-134 RFIGLNPE
+134 LRIGVNPE

-171 IWTEGRPAIPSDKLY
+171 IWTEGRPAIPSDKFY

-194 ETVESKIS
+194 ETVESKLA
-202 RMREI
+202 RMRDR
-207 LEAKGESQKSKDY
+207 LKSKVESQKSKDY

-253 EGDKCTLFVN
+253 EADKCTLFVN

-290 YIHGLRGT
+290 YIHGLKGT

-314 DNGPSDQGPRTKA
+314 SHQDSAVSA

-369 TLVESQKSK
+369 EAFSNQHSAIS
-378 VERPLTEW
+378 EW

-402 VEESFG
+402 MEESFG

-599 EMSLMTEDEI
+599 EMNLMTEDEI

-621 EVSPLLNEEEKHYL
+621 EVSPLLNEEEKQYL
-635 AKKCVALEI
+635 ARKCAALEVGE

>member
-1 MGACLYQNIFVILQ
+1 
-15 QNLRNMDVRER
+15 MDTKAKI
-26 LAALRAQMHEQG
+26 AALRQRMRENG
-38 LAAYVVPGND
+38 LNAYVVPGND

-63 WLSGFNGESGTMVV
+63 WISGFNGESGTVVV
-77 TTDRALLW
+77 TLDRAFLW

-93 AGIELKDST
+93 AGIELKDSG

-114 SVVEWLK
+114 SVIDWLSENVQ
-121 GELKAESQEPRDE
+121 GWV
-134 RFIGLNPE
+134 GVNPE
-142 MFSVNDFKAWKEQF
+142 MFSVNDFADWSEKAEL
-156 AEAGIGVKSVDLIKP
+156 KSIDLIKP
-171 IWTEGRPAIPSDKLY
+171 LWTEGRPAIPADKLY

-194 ETVESKIS
+194 ESVESKLA

-207 LEAKGESQKSKDY
+207 INQKSNIKNQKW
-220 ALIVSALDEI
+220 ALVVSALDEI

-253 EGDKCTLFVN
+253 EADKCTLFVDAN
-263 PEKIDSAA
+263 KVDTVA
-271 QNYLDFNNIDV
+271 QNYLDFNNIAV

-290 YIHGLRGT
+290 YIRSLSGT
-298 IFYDG
+298 VLFDG
-303 AKVNEALYEAI
+303 ARVNEALFEAI
-314 DNGPSDQGPRTKA
+314 PAECKKINTK
-327 KNIQSPIL
+327 SPIL

-340 KNAVELEGERI
+340 KNAIELEGERI
-351 AMRQDGAA
+351 AMRQDAAA

-369 TLVESQKSK
+369 EAFANGKTQ
-378 VERPLTEW
+378 TEW

-391 LHAFRAMGENF
+391 LHEFRLLGENF

-408 TIAGYQGNGA
+408 TIAGYLGNGA
-418 IVHYAATKEH
+418 IVHYAATKDN
-428 CAEVKKE
+428 CAKVHPE

-458 LGGRIPEQAKLD
+458 LGGEIPEQAKRD

-480 LQTARFPRGTRGN
+480 LGTVRFPKGTRGN

-503 WQAGI
+503 WEAGI

-533 DNNPTPLEVGHIISD
+533 DNNPTALEVGHIISD
-548 EPGIYRTGKWG
+548 EPGIYRTDKWG

-567 VIPAK
+567 VIPAE
-572 QTKATTTEDEWLTF
+572 QTQATTTEDQWLTF
-586 ETLTLCFY
+586 EHLTLCFY

-599 EMSLMTEDEI
+599 EMSLMTAKEI
-609 DWLNAYHVRVYK
+609 EWLNAYHARVYK
-621 EVSPLLNEEEKHYL
+621 ETAPLLNADEAAYL
-635 AKKCVALEI
+635 ARKCAAIEF